1 MDSVENERIIQ
12 KKTRKFPPQHL
23 SDSLG
28 LGRPPP
34 AAPAV
39 GPRDSAQRCTTY
51 YTRYSALQL
60 SAESVQTLIII
71 ITSFF
76 KLIIPLMF
84 KKIMSL

>member
-51 YTRYSALQL
+51 YSALQL